1 MAKLTRSCAYAQA
14 MGIGWNLGNSFDA
27 VGDNGNNQVTVDY
40 STPDREVC
48 SWGNPVPTRD
58 FIHAIRA
65 KGYSTIRIPMTVLRR
80 FHEVKDGEQIHYV
93 IDPAWLKAYRQV
105 VDWALAEGLHVVI
118 NIHHDSWLWLAHW
131 HGDTKAHEYQAF
143 CELWDQLARE
153 FADEPDELAFET
165 VNEPRFVDQ
174 TGTKIE
180 DDTVTQ
186 PFMDALNQAAY
197 DRIRAVKGNEHRMI
211 IVTTLD
217 TAFAPSSRLAALLY
231 FIQNDLHN
239 DPNVMATVHYYSEW
253 VYSGSLGRTGFDEP
267 FGGGKTGTPRE
278 HLRTVADSL
287 DKFFTANGIGTF
299 IGEWGLLGYDTDSAG
314 ALQAGEEL
322 KYYEE
327 FLAMVR
333 THGFACAFWDNGTG
347 IDRTDVSHGY
357 PWKKPRVGE
366 VMTAGLTGRSAYAKG
381 PDTIYLG
388 AAKDAEASNSS
399 DLRIPLVLNGLSF
412 VSVSDGR
419 GELTEDHYS
428 FDSQS
433 SNLVL
438 SAAYIRHIA
447 ELRKSDGILA
457 DLTLH
462 FSAGADW
469 HEYIIRASQ
478 PEVLRMP
485 LSDQNSDRADDTDDR
500 AANDQAAL
508 DFHEQ
513 QVTPAFWK
521 EIAGTREQ
529 GITIPLRLNGNEL
542 KSVAARRVEAGVT
555 GSQSDPRGSWLGPQ
569 SGYWDMLQ
577 NGGSFT
583 VHTDSDERLTGS
595 LTLLPAFFECESVQ
609 KTSGPIELFCTFQSG
624 ATLRIVLLLQSDRVV
639 LVDVK

>member
-1 MAKLTRSCAYAQA
+1 
-14 MGIGWNLGNSFDA
+14 
-27 VGDNGNNQVTVDY
+27 
-40 STPDREVC
+40 
-48 SWGNPVPTRD
+48 
-58 FIHAIRA
+58 
-65 KGYSTIRIPMTVLRR
+65 
-80 FHEVKDGEQIHYV
+80 
-93 IDPAWLKAYRQV
+93 
-105 VDWALAEGLHVVI
+105 
-118 NIHHDSWLWLAHW
+118 
-131 HGDTKAHEYQAF
+131 
-143 CELWDQLARE
+143 
-153 FADEPDELAFET
+153 
-165 VNEPRFVDQ
+165 
-174 TGTKIE
+174 
-180 DDTVTQ
+180 
-186 PFMDALNQAAY
+186 
-197 DRIRAVKGNEHRMI
+197 
-211 IVTTLD
+211 
-217 TAFAPSSRLAALLY
+217 
-231 FIQNDLHN
+231 
-239 DPNVMATVHYYSEW
+239 
-253 VYSGSLGRTGFDEP
+253 
-267 FGGGKTGTPRE
+267 
-278 HLRTVADSL
+278 LRTVADSL
-287 DKFFTANGIGTF
+287 DKYFTANGIGTF

-333 THGFACAFWDNGTG
+333 SRGFACAFWDNGTG

-381 PDTIYLG
+381 SDTVYLG
-388 AAKDAEASNSS
+388 AAKGAETSNSS

-433 SNLVL
+433 SSLIL

-447 ELRKSDGILA
+447 ELREADGILA

-478 PEVLRMP
+478 PQVLQMP
-485 LSDQNSDRADDTDDR
+485 LSDQDADRADDTDDR

-521 EIAGTREQ
+521 EIVGTREQ

-555 GSQSDPRGSWLGPQ
+555 GSQSDPHNSWLGPQ
-569 SGYWDMLQ
+569 SSYWDMLQ

-609 KTSGPIELFCTFQSG
+609 KTRGPLELFCTFQSG
-624 ATLRIVLLLQSDRVV
+624 ATLRIVLLLQSDRVI
-639 LVDVK
+639 LIDGE

>member
-1 MAKLTRSCAYAQA
+1 MAKLTRSCAYAQS

-40 STPDREVC
+40 STPDRGVC

-58 FIHAIRA
+58 FIQAIRA
-65 KGYSTIRIPMTVLRR
+65 KGYSTLRIPMTVLRR
-80 FHEVKDGEQIHYV
+80 FHEVKDGEQTHYV
-93 IDPAWLKAYRQV
+93 IDPTWLKAYRQA

-131 HGDTKAHEYQAF
+131 HGDKKAHEYRAF

-165 VNEPRFVDQ
+165 INEPRFVDQ
-174 TGTKIE
+174 NGTKIE
-180 DDTVTQ
+180 NDTITQ

-217 TAFAPSSRLAALLY
+217 TAYAPSSRLVALLH

-267 FGGGKTGTPRE
+267 FGGGKAGTPRE
-278 HLRTVADSL
+278 HLRTFADSL
-287 DKFFTANGIGTF
+287 DKYFTANGIGTF

-333 THGFACAFWDNGTG
+333 ARGFACAFWDNGTG
-347 IDRTDVSHGY
+347 IDRTDAAHGY

-388 AAKDAEASNSS
+388 AKNGTEASDQEHDLS
-399 DLRIPLVLNGLSF
+399 DLKLPLVLNGRSF
-412 VSVSDGR
+412 VSVADGR
-419 GELTEDHYS
+419 RELTKDQYS
-428 FDSQS
+428 FDAQS
-433 SNLVL
+433 SSLIL

-447 ELRKSDGILA
+447 QLREADGILA

-469 HEYIIRASQ
+469 HEYIIRVSQ

-485 LSDQNSDRADDTDDR
+485 LSNQNSGH
-500 AANDQAAL
+500 AANDRAAL
-508 DFHEQ
+508 DFHAQ

-521 EIAGTREQ
+521 EIAGTCEQ

-542 KSVAARRVEAGVT
+542 KSVAARKVEAGVN
-555 GSQSDPRGSWLGPQ
+555 GSQSDSRSSWLGPQ
-569 SGYWDMLQ
+569 SSYWDMLQ

-595 LTLLPAFFECESVQ
+595 LTLLPAFFDCESVQ
-609 KTSGPIELFCTFQSG
+609 KTRGPIELFCTFQSG

-639 LVDVK
+639 LVEGK